1 MTEQN
6 PDDADAPDP
15 AATEFDVF
23 ALRSFKYSVEAQ
35 TQKIGES
42 IGWWSDG
49 RARIW
54 RSVAYGRVDGW
65 EDGTCE
71 AVCHGYSR
79 PRHEAPGENCGCG
92 VYGSL
97 SYADVLGQYP
107 TAAKHLVA
115 VIAAEGKTIIGT
127 RGLRTAFARVVA
139 YWADP
144 TSPGRPAPVLD
155 FWGRRVRD
163 VGRDTDQPT
172 YREVAALQ
180 FRDAQS
186 YDCPLEMVEEYRL
199 ALLPPAQSPRNYGS
213 NYWTGRHEPG
223 HQPG

>member
-1 MTEQN
+1 VTEQN
-6 PDDADAPDP
+6 SEDAADVPDP
-15 AATEFDVF
+15 DVTEFDVF
-23 ALRSFKYSVEAQ
+23 ALRSFKFSIEQQ
-35 TQKIGES
+35 TQKIGQS

-54 RSVAYGRVDGW
+54 RPVASGRVDGW

-71 AVCHGYSR
+71 AVCHGYSN
-79 PRHEAPGENCGCG
+79 PRHEAPDENCGCG

-97 SYADVLGQYP
+97 SYADVLGQYHD
-107 TAAKHLVA
+107 AAKHLVA

-144 TSPGRPAPVLD
+144 TSPGLLGPMLD
-155 FWGRRVRD
+155 YWGRRVRD
-163 VGRDTDQPT
+163 DRRDTDQPT

-180 FRDAQS
+180 FKDAQS
-186 YDCPLEMVEEYRL
+186 YDCPLEMVEEYGL
-199 ALLPPAQSPRNYGS
+199 ALLPPAESRTGRGGG
-213 NYWTGRHEPG
+213 NYWTGRH
-223 HQPG
+223 QSS